1 MADGG
6 QRAGARPPADC
17 PAGTRKGAK
26 LKGVGGDKF
35 GIQWSFEDVQVIC
48 QRASIPQKL
57 DVPAFGFTQY
67 DFAQAARIR
76 RRNAGV
82 TRIPSALLNNNVD
95 ARVYLLGDF
104 TKRR

>member
-1 MADGG
+1 MAGS
-6 QRAGARPPADC
+6 ARPPADC
-17 PAGTRKGAK
+17 PRRNAEAGAK

-67 DFAQAARIR
+67 DFAQAYVDEMA
-76 RRNAGV
+76 NAGV
-82 TRIPSALLNNNVD
+82 TRIPSAL
-95 ARVYLLGDF
+95 
-104 TKRR
+104 

>member
-1 MADGG
+1 LADGG
-6 QRAGARPPADC
+6 QRQAASGLPGRNAEA
-17 PAGTRKGAK
+17 GAK

-67 DFAQAARIR
+67 DFAQAYVDEMA
-76 RRNAGV
+76 NAGV
-82 TRIPSALLNNNVD
+82 TRIPSAL
-95 ARVYLLGDF
+95 
-104 TKRR
+104 